1 MTVHPDFQ
9 PVDLPVAPRFAGTVV
24 QVFADS
30 PASRR

>member
-1 MTVHPDFQ
+1 MTAHPEFL
-9 PVDLPVAPRFAGTVV
+9 PADLPVAPRFAGAVA